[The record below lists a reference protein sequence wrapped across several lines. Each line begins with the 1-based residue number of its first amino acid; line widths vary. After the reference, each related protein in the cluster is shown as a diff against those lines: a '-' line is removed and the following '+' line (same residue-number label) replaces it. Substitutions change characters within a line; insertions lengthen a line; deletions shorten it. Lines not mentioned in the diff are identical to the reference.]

1 MMSVNAASPAE
12 GGYRAMMGGE
22 AASAGQGGAGA
33 FAELLLTLFGGG
45 EESGL
50 MAGLLGKRKEDFSPD
65 AMAMMAE
72 LLAGNTGLLPTDMMA
87 LLTGEGMAETA
98 GAGGALTALA
108 GQEPAV
114 LQQLLSG
121 LETVSKSSQTG
132 QELTGQPAAE
142 GGFLEELN
150 ALAVEQAGGS
160 GGQES
165 LSNQEG
171 NLFDGQLEFRDR
183 KSVV

>member
-142 GGFLEELN
+142 GGFLEEL
-150 ALAVEQAGGS
+150 GY
-160 GGQES
+160 
-165 LSNQEG
+165 
-171 NLFDGQLEFRDR
+171 
-183 KSVV
+183 